1 MLVESA
7 QSFRFKVAGIG
18 SKQLMYDHFRMR
30 WSYFYKHGL
39 KTYSSKNYVNMSEIE
54 ELQLFSAVIF
64 PASDPV
70 VIIKETPTYDTGI
83 PPTTRRPLAGYD
95 LLTFGLRSIFV

>member
-1 MLVESA
+1 
-7 QSFRFKVAGIG
+7 
-18 SKQLMYDHFRMR
+18 
-30 WSYFYKHGL
+30 
-39 KTYSSKNYVNMSEIE
+39 MSEIE

-83 PPTTRRPLAGYD
+83 PPTNFNPRVSTKEFPTNFSFKINFCLIVGA
-95 LLTFGLRSIFV
+95 LLGFFLV

>member
-1 MLVESA
+1 MVQVGSGRCWLKVPSLWV
-7 QSFRFKVAGIG
+7 KVAGIG
-18 SKQLMYDHFRMR
+18 SDQLMYGHFRTR
-30 WSYFYKHGL
+30 WSYFCEQGL

-83 PPTTRRPLAGYD
+83 PPTTRR
-95 LLTFGLRSIFV
+95 LRVVSIV

>member
-1 MLVESA
+1 
-7 QSFRFKVAGIG
+7 
-18 SKQLMYDHFRMR
+18 
-30 WSYFYKHGL
+30 
-39 KTYSSKNYVNMSEIE
+39 MSEIE

-83 PPTTRRPLAGYD
+83 PPTICEHSI
-95 LLTFGLRSIFV
+95 TFGFKINFCLIVVALQGFFLV

>member
-7 QSFRFKVAGIG
+7 QSLGQSG
-18 SKQLMYDHFRMR
+18 WYGQMYGHFRIR
-30 WSYFYKHGL
+30 WSYFCEHGL

-83 PPTTRRPLAGYD
+83 PPTTRRL
-95 LLTFGLRSIFV
+95 FVGHEL

>member
-1 MLVESA
+1 MSEMARSDRCWLKVPSLLV
-7 QSFRFKVAGIG
+7 KVAGIG
-18 SKQLMYDHFRMR
+18 SKQLMNSHFRIR
-30 WSYFYKHGL
+30 WSYLCENGP

-70 VIIKETPTYDTGI
+70 VIIKETPTYDTG
-83 PPTTRRPLAGYD
+83 TTYNL
-95 LLTFGLRSIFV
+95 